1 MEDKSYDQPDMSKK
15 PQVCF
20 SLFGEI
26 TKALVLLFFCSGT
39 VMAAL
44 PTLPEFPELADAAE
58 APKIPEDILVRNV
71 ILIDP
76 AAKSEDSVVNML
88 IKGGQL
94 EVISEDKISSDEASL
109 VLDANGGF
117 ILGKLEVGAAP
128 SFIIL
133 DTDPRTVFDVMLDTK
148 RYSSFAVRDGF
159 VVKNRLLDEFE
170 SDPDEEPV
178 KSGWLAYTPPPF
190 ALPLNYQD
198 TSKWNR
204 FDSKYISGIFVSAMV
219 LDRTNWLSQNDAS
232 ESQFGDLDFYSGG
245 EIRGFRLGM
254 VGTLNMFEK
263 PWIYTLF
270 GATNAFDK
278 GFEIEEQDTFA
289 LFDWRLD
296 IPFLNNSVMSIGKQK
311 EPISGERIQ
320 SMAYNQM
327 QERSSVSDALLP
339 SRNVGMVWNG
349 SSPDTHSTWAFG
361 AFNDWFD
368 ADQKFSESASQLIG
382 RLTWAPLKSKDE
394 SNLVHLGAGY
404 RYSDGKEGF
413 RYLTEPEF
421 NKAPV
426 FVDTGI
432 GTETGRLPADSTRS
446 WNLELSWRKGPFLLS
461 SEYTR
466 SDVKNPLLGNPR
478 FDGYWVA
485 ASWVLTGEMRPYN
498 KKSGTFGTI
507 PISRGVYQSGK
518 GAWELS
524 TRFSHINLNDHQIM
538 GGEMDV
544 ASLGLSWWLTPF
556 FNVNA
561 NYRYIWNEFD
571 GQNGISSGVN
581 TRIVLVLE

>member
-1 MEDKSYDQPDMSKK
+1 MNKK
-15 PQVCF
+15 LQVF
-20 SLFGEI
+20 FGYCTAI
-26 TKALVLLFFCSGT
+26 SMVLVVLSFYSAT
-39 VMAAL
+39 AMAEL
-44 PTLPEFPELADAAE
+44 PSLPELDDAVE
-58 APKIPEDILVRNV
+58 VPEDTLIRKVT
-71 ILIDP
+71 LIDP
-76 AAKSEDSVVNML
+76 AANSKDRVINVL
-88 IKGGQL
+88 IKAGKL
-94 EVISEDKISSDEASL
+94 EIVSEDKISSDEANL
-109 VLDANGGF
+109 ILDANGGF

-133 DTDPRTVFDVMLDTK
+133 DTDPRKEFDVMTDTK
-148 RYSSFAVRDGF
+148 RYSVVVVRDGY
-159 VVKNRLLDEFE
+159 VVKNRLLDEIE
-170 SDPDEEPV
+170 DDPDDEPV

-190 ALPLNYQD
+190 AVPLNYQD

-204 FDSKYISGIFVSAMV
+204 FDTKYISGIFVSAMV
-219 LDRTNWLSQNDAS
+219 LDRTNWLSQNSVS
-232 ESQFGDLDFYSGG
+232 ESQFGDLDSYSGG
-245 EIRGFRLGM
+245 EIRGFRIGM

-263 PWIYTLF
+263 PWIYTIF

-278 GFEIEEQDTFA
+278 GFEVEEQDSFA

-296 IPFLNNSVMSIGKQK
+296 IPFFNNSVMSIGKQK

-327 QERSSVSDALLP
+327 QERTAVSDALLP
-339 SRNVGMVWNG
+339 SRNVGVVWNG
-349 SSPDTHSTWAFG
+349 SSPEKYSTWAFG

-368 ADQKFSESASQLIG
+368 ADQNFSESASQLIG
-382 RLTWAPLKSKDE
+382 RVTWAPLRSGDD
-394 SNLVHLGAGY
+394 SNLVHIGAGY
-404 RYSDGKEGF
+404 RYSDAKEGF

-426 FVDTGI
+426 FVDTGF
-432 GTETGRLPADSTRS
+432 GTETGRLPANNINS

-466 SDVKNPLLGNPR
+466 SDVDNPQLGNPS

-485 ASWVLTGEMRPYN
+485 ASWVLTGEMRPYS
-498 KKSGTFGTI
+498 KKNGTFGI
-507 PISRGVYQSGK
+507 FPISRSVYQSGK

-524 TRFSHINLNDHQIM
+524 TRFSHIDLNDSQIM

-556 FNVNA
+556 FNLNA

-571 GQNGISSGVN
+571 GQNGTSSGIN